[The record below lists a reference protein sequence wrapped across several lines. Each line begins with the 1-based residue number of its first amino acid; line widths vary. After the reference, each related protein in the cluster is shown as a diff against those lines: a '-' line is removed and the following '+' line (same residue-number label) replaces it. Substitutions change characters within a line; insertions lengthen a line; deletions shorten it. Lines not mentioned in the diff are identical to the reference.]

1 MVKSRDISVSLTKG
15 DISPE
20 PQPHLQDSDDNGQE
34 QQRPSMHE
42 STIEQDDSKT
52 TGSLPVT
59 GITEK
64 QQVRHLRSASSS
76 DASDFSNGSEFI
88 PPKVPNPFYFRVHLT
103 AADKIKV
110 AFMTVLIFPLRV
122 LLVLF
127 FLFLTWLGCFV
138 GLLGYSE
145 QELES
150 KPIQGW
156 RREWREKVRTMVFWA
171 FRTFLLRVELRG
183 ERARPTEAP
192 ILVAGPHSSFYDFVT
207 VIANSP
213 VPSAVI
219 RDETGTVVISTILRF
234 IQPVF
239 VKRSSKESRQTT
251 LSEIKNRATS
261 QEPWSQIVI
270 FPEGTCSNGSVLLKF
285 KQGAFSAGVPVQPV
299 LIRYPNKLNTL
310 TWTWDGP
317 SALKTMWLT
326 TCQWQ
331 TRMVIEYLPVY
342 RPSAAECKDPG
353 LFAYNVRQLM
363 AAALGVGTTEF
374 GYDDLRFLDTGDV
387 RQPHHTLA
395 IVKLLKFR
403 AKSGLI
409 PDQISLD
416 IAKVSSLITETERAG
431 RPSGRLTRSELLAA
445 LGVRPSE
452 VAKEFFDILEM
463 EEDVYRV
470 DEHHKDNGTDQETAQ
485 QVQVDPRVLLAAL
498 HLANRDGESAFR
510 CLSGEPVVITN
521 HTTSSLATSTAS
533 PSININGIIA
543 NSNDDVVGREPGA
556 TDDGSVKAS
565 AVPVLTQKA
574 FYRLCWLA
582 MQMPRRDA
590 EQLFEHFRPSP
601 LTLPVFR
608 ELLAKHANRCKGI
621 VYFDSARR
629 LNLDDGDQAPLESTP
644 KIQRDKEDDVESI
657 KASQKSSAR
666 KIFVRKV
673 DSNGRSDEKI
683 TAAPALSAAVVTSQ
697 SKRQKAE

>member
-1 MVKSRDISVSLTKG
+1 MCYLARNTLLEG
-15 DISPE
+15 DCY
-20 PQPHLQDSDDNGQE
+20 
-34 QQRPSMHE
+34 RR
-42 STIEQDDSKT
+42 TRKDDSKT

-156 RREWREKVRTMVFWA
+156 RRRYWHPLFAGVMRQMFVWGGLVWEFKGKRAPRSQA
-171 FRTFLLRVELRG
+171 PLLVC
-183 ERARPTEAP
+183 
-192 ILVAGPHSSFYDFVT
+192 GPHHSFLDG
-207 VIANSP
+207 VIVLLSGGQAPCTKLESKYIP
-213 VPSAVI
+213 LL
-219 RDETGTVVISTILRF
+219 GTILRF